1 MQKPSSHQK
10 PPNSPLPKN
19 PLDFSLFS
27 PMQSSKNEHSLGLA
41 DYVGVESYVDL
52 KSDLNL
58 EPYKWFSGGGGG
70 GFERREEERM
80 AMKREKQKEKIE
92 REYPPSIPWLS
103 HTENLPTSQMPWVMK
118 RYYTPDGRLI
128 IKEEKVKRFEYFEAH
143 RTNGRLMLNLVPL
156 NDDVSCSDDD
166 DDVDVDECVK
176 EEENCDD
183 SVVTGGCD
191 RVKVDRTDGNESALV
206 NGGGAP
212 VIGSGGSGG
221 GSKCSRLFTFGV
233 TVPAIRPVHT

>member
-1 MQKPSSHQK
+1 
-10 PPNSPLPKN
+10 
-19 PLDFSLFS
+19 
-27 PMQSSKNEHSLGLA
+27 MQSSKNEHSLGLA

-58 EPYKWFSGGGGG
+58 EPYKWFSGGGGGG

-143 RTNGRLMLNLVPL
+143 RTNGRLMVNLVPL
-156 NDDVSCSDDD
+156 NDDVSGSDDD
-166 DDVDVDECVK
+166 DEDCV
-176 EEENCDD
+176 CDD
-183 SVVTGGCD
+183 GDVAVTDGCNQ
-191 RVKVDRTDGNESALV
+191 VKVDRTEEKESTLV
-206 NGGGAP
+206 NGGGTP
-212 VIGSGGSGG
+212 VIGGGGSGG
-221 GSKCSRLFTFGV
+221 GSKCSSLFSLGV
-233 TVPAIRPVHT
+233 PVPAIRPVHT